1 MREPTHDDL
10 RAEIAAFRAVT
21 EFELKNLG
29 ARLSEV
35 EATQRELVDVATQ
48 GKTGLRVFL
57 WFGGVVTAGA
67 AALIATWRDLF
78 GR

>member
-1 MREPTHDDL
+1 MREPSHGDL

-29 ARLSEV
+29 ERLSHV
-35 EATQRELVDVATQ
+35 EATQRELVGVATQ
-48 GKTGLRVFL
+48 GKTGLRIFL
-57 WFGGVVTAGA
+57 WLGGFLTAGVA
-67 AALIATWRDLF
+67 TLVATWRDLF